1 MLVEEFE
8 DSLQRLHRTAD
19 EIEAAVMSTGRQDA
33 VRWALGLA
41 VFPSIE
47 PILVNLQREISV
59 DFVGLTLVN
68 GTQNIFVVSTMF
80 QESCAREDSHCQ
92 QVVGSGEPLAIRDA
106 RSSRIQR
113 LMPRAFATQEMVKAY
128 LGVPL
133 NGHGQVL
140 GSLCA
145 VNVDGPRDWV
155 QQDIN
160 RMEEVSAQITSM
172 LHRASPVEGFTS

>member
-1 MLVEEFE
+1 MVVEEFE

-19 EIEAAVMSTGRQDA
+19 EIEAAVMTPGRQDA
-33 VRWALGLA
+33 VRWAQGLTI
-41 VFPSIE
+41 FPSIE

-59 DFVGLTLVN
+59 DFVGLTLMSD
-68 GTQNIFVVSTMF
+68 THNIFVVSTIS
-80 QESCAREDSHCQ
+80 QEPCVREDSHCQ

-133 NGHGQVL
+133 SGHDQVL

-145 VNVDGPRDWV
+145 VNLDGPRDWA
-155 QQDIN
+155 QHDID
-160 RMEEVSAQITSM
+160 RMKEVSAQITSM